1 MILDGN
7 CAVASQVTGRSN
19 FERGDV
25 PEAIGTADSAASLI
39 REQTVLREWPSMY
52 GAPGPVGVAYYDF
65 GAAPAPA
72 AFVVFDLPPGTG
84 EGVHTHR
91 IGDAPPGPFDEYY
104 YVIAGQGEMTV
115 EGEPVALHAGDML
128 RIPPG
133 IAHGLRNTSGEQSLR
148 VFLCFISKAAA
159 IPVA

>member
-1 MILDGN
+1 M
-7 CAVASQVTGRSN
+7 ARRSI

-25 PEAIGTADSAASLI
+25 PEAITAADGTASLI
-39 REQTVLREWPSMY
+39 REQAVLRDYPAMY

-65 GAAPAPA
+65 GGAPAPA
-72 AFVVFDLPPGTG
+72 AFVVFDMPPGTG

-91 IGDAPPGPFDEYY
+91 IGDPPPGPFDEYY

-115 EGEPVALHAGDML
+115 EGDPVALQAGDML

-133 IAHGLRNTSGEQSLR
+133 IAHGLRNTADDISLR
-148 VFLCFISKAAA
+148 VFLCFISKA
-159 IPVA
+159 

>member
-1 MILDGN
+1 MNL
-7 CAVASQVTGRSN
+7 AKRSI

-25 PEAIGTADSAASLI
+25 PEAIGPADSGAGLI
-39 REQTVLREWPSMY
+39 REHTVLRRIPSMY
-52 GAPGPVGVAYYDF
+52 DAPGPVGVAYYDF

-84 EGVHTHR
+84 EGAHTHH

-104 YVIAGQGEMTV
+104 YVIAGEGEMTV
-115 EGEPVALHAGDML
+115 EDDPVALRTGDML

-133 IAHGLRNTSGEQSLR
+133 VAHGLRNTGSEQSLR

-159 IPVA
+159 CAWN